1 MPVDLD
7 EPTEFNAR
15 LDRVTRVAALRQT
28 NDHQL
33 AIQPARRAEVMV
45 RDRLMRVADWKADP
59 SLVQSLEWQRE
70 AFDYYR
76 LIGQVRY
83 LTTVKANTL
92 AQCRFR
98 LGWRNDQGEI
108 VRTQDPRAMRVW
120 NSLKPPK
127 GGFRA
132 LVREY
137 ARLRDIA
144 GEAFLV
150 GTPTS
155 HDIDTMEA
163 RGDAPGLVWE
173 FLSRQ
178 EIRGDRPMQSKLY
191 RDPTGVLSLDTKPI
205 DPRALIARWHFAD
218 PEFCVDET
226 TEILTDHGWVTHD
239 QLNAG
244 DTVLTLNHETGQS
257 EWQDVEGVHRFDVV
271 DKPMLSME
279 AQTHSSLT
287 TLPHRWPV
295 IDHKTGKPRWR
306 TSETLRS
313 NDALVTGA
321 ASADIPTEPK
331 WSDALVQVA
340 AFMWTDGWMSKSGTG
355 IGQSHVVNPHHC
367 ATIRSALTDLFGP
380 ATDKSMHSGWRPFHE
395 CSFDGCVWPVA
406 THELCLA
413 HWSQKRKG
421 NPLKEVKRITEPP
434 PRPERPGPMWRE
446 RTTTQGM
453 THFVLNAAAA
463 EIVAEHM
470 PDKIVS
476 LDFVR
481 SLTRSQLELFIQTS
495 IDGDGWRDSESGGLR
510 CPQVKPEALDA
521 LELAAVLTGRS
532 VRRSYR
538 TSAAVPMWILTMSK
552 KAHFLVEHRG
562 LINQRS
568 PEKAAQP
575 VNYTGVVWCPTTP
588 NQTWFARR
596 NGRCYFTGNTSLP
609 DSPLRSAIPDMAEYV
624 ALRDV
629 ISGSIKSRMSAGILC
644 IPEGMSFGQWD
655 MSMEEGGEARDDMDP
670 LMADLFDHMATPLS
684 SRNSI
689 HAFVPLILM
698 GNAEDLKAVRLIELA
713 PDNDTAWA
721 TPLREEKLRMIAQDL
736 DVPPEVMEGRG
747 DSNHWTSILVDG
759 DFASK
764 HVIPAGE
771 DLAVF
776 LTEDFLVPLLAIY
789 EQMDEADAERFV
801 VIFDPAPI
809 TAKADRGV
817 TALRLFQHNL
827 LSGVATVE
835 ANDFT
840 PDDMPD
846 EEELRTK
853 ALMALMLAY
862 PAYAPQLLQ
871 YIPGLEN
878 VEITLPETG
887 MPTNVEP
894 LAPAPAPATE
904 PGEGDEP
911 TGQSGGDPSSGGGM
925 PDIPDGL
932 SAFDLLVARVHTS
945 AEMAAER
952 ALERAGSRA
961 LNAAKRATVDP
972 AIRDQFVGRAKRDVF
987 TLLSDR
993 DLAKLGCSAVGLLE
1007 GSFEEFERFVVQA
1020 VCSFRGDYR
1029 DAILDAHDIADRL
1042 ARDMTTLL
1050 ASGGGGRTFAGMVVP
1065 EDLVR
1070 CALEVHLGV
1079 GAR

>member
-1 MPVDLD
+1 
-7 EPTEFNAR
+7 
-15 LDRVTRVAALRQT
+15 
-28 NDHQL
+28 
-33 AIQPARRAEVMV
+33 MV

-98 LGWRNDQGEI
+98 LGWRNDDGEI
-108 VRTQDPRAMRVW
+108 VRTQDPRALRVW

-155 HDIDTMEA
+155 RNADQMEA

-191 RDPTGVLSLDTKPI
+191 RDPTGVLSLDTRPI

-218 PEFCVDET
+218 PEF
-226 TEILTDHGWVTHD
+226 
-239 QLNAG
+239 
-244 DTVLTLNHETGQS
+244 S
-257 EWQDVEGVHRFDVV
+257 
-271 DKPMLSME
+271 
-279 AQTHSSLT
+279 
-287 TLPHRWPV
+287 
-295 IDHKTGKPRWR
+295 
-306 TSETLRS
+306 
-313 NDALVTGA
+313 
-321 ASADIPTEPK
+321 
-331 WSDALVQVA
+331 
-340 AFMWTDGWMSKSGTG
+340 
-355 IGQSHVVNPHHC
+355 
-367 ATIRSALTDLFGP
+367 
-380 ATDKSMHSGWRPFHE
+380 
-395 CSFDGCVWPVA
+395 
-406 THELCLA
+406 
-413 HWSQKRKG
+413 
-421 NPLKEVKRITEPP
+421 
-434 PRPERPGPMWRE
+434 
-446 RTTTQGM
+446 
-453 THFVLNAAAA
+453 
-463 EIVAEHM
+463 
-470 PDKIVS
+470 
-476 LDFVR
+476 
-481 SLTRSQLELFIQTS
+481 
-495 IDGDGWRDSESGGLR
+495 
-510 CPQVKPEALDA
+510 
-521 LELAAVLTGRS
+521 
-532 VRRSYR
+532 
-538 TSAAVPMWILTMSK
+538 
-552 KAHFLVEHRG
+552 
-562 LINQRS
+562 
-568 PEKAAQP
+568 
-575 VNYTGVVWCPTTP
+575 
-588 NQTWFARR
+588 
-596 NGRCYFTGNTSLP
+596 SLP

-670 LMADLFDHMATPLS
+670 LMADLFDHMATPLA

-698 GNAEDLKAVRLIELA
+698 GNAEDLQSVRLIDLA

-747 DSNHWTSILVDG
+747 DANHWCNDEATELLTPEGWRGIDDIDVGTMLLSLDHETGIAEWMPATDIYRADVTNHPMVRVQAIREQGARVVHDSLTTPDHRWPVLRDGRRIIVQAQDLQRGDEVILAAPVQGLPTTPKYTDAFVQLVAWYSADGTAIGKMPQVRIGKSHRTNPDKVAKLHAIFTELFGAPHEGNIPQQLRGDGVPRWTVTVNEERGMTFFNPNKAAAAALLEAVPQKNKAVPLDFIADLTESQLHLYLDAWCSSDGEQERTATGRGTIGQKDPERLDSIEMAANLLGQGTRRRVRKSGGFKRFDHTFLTIRSVQTAIVDKITVESYTGRIWCPTVGNSTTFARREGFTYYTGNTSLLVDA
-759 DFASK
+759 DFAAK

-776 LTEDFLVPLLAIY
+776 FTEDFLVPLLAIY
-789 EQMDEADAERFV
+789 EQMDEEEAERFV

-817 TALRLFQHNL
+817 VALRLYQAGL

-840 PDDMPD
+840 VEEMPD
-846 EEELRTK
+846 EEETRVRTLLDIIRG
-853 ALMALMLAY
+853 APSLA
-862 PAYAPQLLQ
+862 PFLLP
-871 YIPGLEN
+871 YLPGFEDIDIPVP
-878 VEITLPETG
+878 VEE
-887 MPTNVEP
+887 EP
-894 LAPAPAPATE
+894 VGVIGAAPAPPTA

-911 TGQSGGDPSSGGGM
+911 TGASGGDPSSGGGM

-972 AIRDQFVGRAKRDVF
+972 AVRDRFVGRAKRDVF

-993 DLAKLGCSAVGLLE
+993 DLGALGLSAVGLLD

-1020 VCSFRGDYR
+1020 VCSYRGDYR
-1029 DAILDAHDIADRL
+1029 EAILDAHDIADRL
-1042 ARDMTTLL
+1042 TRDLTMLL
-1050 ASGGGGRTFAGMVVP
+1050 ASGGGGRTFGGMVVP

-1070 CALEVHLGV
+1070 CALEIHLGAGV
-1079 GAR
+1079 R

>member
-1 MPVDLD
+1 MPVETD

-15 LDRVTRVAALRQT
+15 LDRVTRVASRREV
-28 NDHQL
+28 NDNHL
-33 AIQPARRAEVMV
+33 AVRPARRAEVQV
-45 RDRLMRVADWKADP
+45 RDRLTRVADWKADP

-108 VRTQDPRAMRVW
+108 VRTQDPRALRVW

-150 GTPTS
+150 GTPTA

-163 RGDAPGLVWE
+163 RGDSPGLVWE

-191 RDPTGVLSLDTKPI
+191 RDPTGVLSLDTRPI
-205 DPRALIARWHFAD
+205 DPRALIARWHFSD
-218 PEFCVDET
+218 P
-226 TEILTDHGWVTHD
+226 GY
-239 QLNAG
+239 
-244 DTVLTLNHETGQS
+244 S
-257 EWQDVEGVHRFDVV
+257 
-271 DKPMLSME
+271 
-279 AQTHSSLT
+279 
-287 TLPHRWPV
+287 
-295 IDHKTGKPRWR
+295 
-306 TSETLRS
+306 
-313 NDALVTGA
+313 
-321 ASADIPTEPK
+321 
-331 WSDALVQVA
+331 
-340 AFMWTDGWMSKSGTG
+340 
-355 IGQSHVVNPHHC
+355 
-367 ATIRSALTDLFGP
+367 
-380 ATDKSMHSGWRPFHE
+380 
-395 CSFDGCVWPVA
+395 
-406 THELCLA
+406 
-413 HWSQKRKG
+413 
-421 NPLKEVKRITEPP
+421 
-434 PRPERPGPMWRE
+434 
-446 RTTTQGM
+446 
-453 THFVLNAAAA
+453 
-463 EIVAEHM
+463 
-470 PDKIVS
+470 
-476 LDFVR
+476 
-481 SLTRSQLELFIQTS
+481 
-495 IDGDGWRDSESGGLR
+495 
-510 CPQVKPEALDA
+510 
-521 LELAAVLTGRS
+521 
-532 VRRSYR
+532 
-538 TSAAVPMWILTMSK
+538 
-552 KAHFLVEHRG
+552 
-562 LINQRS
+562 
-568 PEKAAQP
+568 
-575 VNYTGVVWCPTTP
+575 
-588 NQTWFARR
+588 
-596 NGRCYFTGNTSLP
+596 SLP

-747 DSNHWTSILVDG
+747 DSNHWTSLLVDA

-764 HVIPAGE
+764 HIIPAGE

-776 LTEDFLVPLLAIY
+776 LSEDFLVPLLAIY
-789 EQMDEADAERFV
+789 EQMDEAEAERFV

-817 TALRLFQHNL
+817 TALRLYQAGL

-840 PDDMPD
+840 TDDMPD
-846 EEELRTK
+846 EEERRVKTLLEIIRG
-853 ALMALMLAY
+853 APSLA
-862 PAYAPQLLQ
+862 PILLPH
-871 YIPGLEN
+871 IPGFEDIDIPIM
-878 VEITLPETG
+878 VEDG
-887 MPTNVEP
+887 Q
-894 LAPAPAPATE
+894 APAGRAAPLPATE

-925 PDIPDGL
+925 PDVPDGL

-993 DLAKLGCSAVGLLE
+993 DLGKLGLSAVGLLE

-1050 ASGGGGRTFAGMVVP
+1050 ASGGGGRTFSGMVVP